1 MTSKLQQRISKIC
14 LGAASAALTLLV
26 VLGFGVVTTP
36 LAQAR
41 TYKVLHKF
49 TGGSDGGQPYAGV
62 IRDAQG
68 NLYGTTFFGGAY
80 GDGVVFKVG
89 TSGRETVLYSF
100 TGGADGALPYAGVI
114 RDAQGDLYGTANEG
128 GNSPCGCGVVFKLGT
143 TGQETVL
150 YSFTHGADGANPAA
164 GLIRAQGNLYGTT
177 FWGGVYDYGTVFE
190 LSPTGQETVL
200 YGFTGGNDGG
210 NSGAGLIRDAQGN
223 LYGTAESGGDMSSC
237 DSLGCGVV
245 FKLSSTGQ
253 ETVLHSFTGGADGA
267 IPYAGLI
274 RDAQGNLY
282 GTTGYGGDM
291 SSCSGNGCGVVFKL
305 SSTGKETVLYRF
317 KGGADGAGPT
327 AGVIRDA
334 QGNLHG
340 TTWGGGAYGKGTVF
354 ELSPTGKETVLHSF
368 AGADGA
374 NPEAGVI
381 EDTNGNLYGT
391 TSFGSAYSNGVV
403 FELKP

>member
-1 MTSKLQQRISKIC
+1 MLHKFQRVAHSACFVKRRDRPQELDRPEATEISNT
-14 LGAASAALTLLV
+14 ANASAASFSPDSKSV
-26 VLGFGVVTTP
+26 VFTQASGLITRLSLADHQRAV
-36 LAQAR
+36 LAQSADIEAR
-41 TYKVLHKF
+41 VAWVSTDIVY
-49 TGGSDGGQPYAGV
+49 S
-62 IRDAQG
+62 R
-68 NLYGTTFFGGAY
+68 GGALWRLC
-80 GDGVVFKVG
+80 GFLARR
-89 TSGRETVLYSF
+89 GR
-100 TGGADGALPYAGVI
+100 
-114 RDAQGDLYGTANEG
+114 
-128 GNSPCGCGVVFKLGT
+128 
-143 TGQETVL
+143 ETVL

-190 LSPTGQETVL
+190 LSSTGQETVL

-237 DSLGCGVV
+237 DGLGCGVV